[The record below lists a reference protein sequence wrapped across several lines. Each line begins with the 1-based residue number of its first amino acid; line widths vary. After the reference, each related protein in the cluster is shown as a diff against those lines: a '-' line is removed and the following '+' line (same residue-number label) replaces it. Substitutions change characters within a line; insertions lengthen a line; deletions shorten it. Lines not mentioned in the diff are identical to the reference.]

1 MIIRELCGCSLITKG
16 LDSIVK
22 YGDHCSKHSPNNKN
36 ELIIEF
42 TPPLKTAGL
51 LFQSVA
57 PVETMESEDGNL
69 WYCQQIEKFINGKN
83 MG

>member
-42 TPPLKTAGL
+42 KKTSIIMSVNKKYLKN
-51 LFQSVA
+51 LF
-57 PVETMESEDGNL
+57 G
-69 WYCQQIEKFINGKN
+69 
-83 MG
+83 

>member
-36 ELIIEF
+36 ELINNERFNLSLI
-42 TPPLKTAGL
+42 LKHD
-51 LFQSVA
+51 V
-57 PVETMESEDGNL
+57 
-69 WYCQQIEKFINGKN
+69 
-83 MG
+83 